1 MRGRTKSRNLSR
13 VVSRLRSSLRERAE
27 FLSQAGGSRLETVN
41 AAYTSQECP
50 QCGSI
55 HKDNRQGDRFHC
67 PHCHYIAHA
76 DTVGAMN
83 VERRYT
89 DPALRE
95 RIRVFTP
102 KEGVLK
108 ILREI
113 FERKRAL
120 SL

>member
-1 MRGRTKSRNLSR
+1 
-13 VVSRLRSSLRERAE
+13 
-27 FLSQAGGSRLETVN
+27 
-41 AAYTSQECP
+41 
-50 QCGSI
+50 
-55 HKDNRQGDRFHC
+55 
-67 PHCHYIAHA
+67 
-76 DTVGAMN
+76 MN

-120 SL
+120 SP